1 MKLIRTV
8 NSNYVWLLFS
18 SYLFGVIVNLVRFPS
33 NTLFLELGKT
43 SGTSI
48 IVGMLLSFPLF
59 WLLTESKKYVTIRSV
74 NIFLVA
80 FILFFSILKGP
91 SLFMSLGLI
100 LLSLILFLF
109 FYLEKEKLSYIFLAP
124 VLLSFPKLLLQ
135 TSVNFQDQGL
145 GIFSFTLS
153 DSRLPTLIWSVLIS
167 IIIAVLVGIILY
179 KLPLD
184 KASDIWIR
192 RLTVVVLLC
201 GFFYV
206 LYLSVVVYYKVKAN
220 AVSSFDIGIFS
231 QMFERMRHDLSQI
244 TTLERD
250 GALSHFAVHISP
262 IYYLILPFYMLFP
275 YVETLDIIQNVIVFS
290 GVIPLLLILRK
301 IQLPKLMTPLF
312 TALFFVTPVM
322 TTSGGFHLHENCFLP
337 PLILWLFYGIISQWR
352 WRSLLFAQLL
362 LFVKEDAF
370 AYVISLGLYFAFQ
383 NRFTFS
389 VKFKRWLYMITIA
402 LPILYFSCGLLF
414 LATHGEG
421 AMVSRYD
428 NLLVNGE
435 SGLMMIVKN
444 IILNPLY
451 VMGMLFT
458 PKRLGYIFIVLFSLG
473 FLPVIQKRWATYFL
487 ISPLFLINLLTGWP
501 YQHDI
506 GYQYSYGSITL
517 LFLMALLSVDDLS
530 KQQVMKENVLVAF
543 VASCVIFSGSIL
555 YSFTNNWTF
564 EIHYYQDRKDY
575 FDGIQSVLD
584 KIPKEKVV
592 LAAGAYTPGLRKNE
606 ALYDIFYHHDK
617 KVDSKIDIVVVP
629 REMQEEKNGYSETA
643 TLNLYKE
650 AGYKESHLSTKDVLV
665 LEKGH

>member
-18 SYLFGVIVNLVRFPS
+18 SSYFGVIVNLVRFPT

-48 IVGMLLSFPLF
+48 IVGMMLSFPLF
-59 WLLTESKKYVTIRSV
+59 WLLTESKKYVTTRSI

-100 LLSLILFLF
+100 LFSLILFLF
-109 FYLEKEKLSYIFLAP
+109 FYLGKEKLSYIFLAP

-290 GVIPLLLILRK
+290 GVIPLLFILK
-301 IQLPKLMTPLF
+301 KY
-312 TALFFVTPVM
+312 
-322 TTSGGFHLHENCFLP
+322 NC
-337 PLILWLFYGIISQWR
+337 
-352 WRSLLFAQLL
+352 
-362 LFVKEDAF
+362 
-370 AYVISLGLYFAFQ
+370 Q
-383 NRFTFS
+383 N
-389 VKFKRWLYMITIA
+389 
-402 LPILYFSCGLLF
+402 
-414 LATHGEG
+414 
-421 AMVSRYD
+421 
-428 NLLVNGE
+428 
-435 SGLMMIVKN
+435 
-444 IILNPLY
+444 
-451 VMGMLFT
+451 
-458 PKRLGYIFIVLFSLG
+458 
-473 FLPVIQKRWATYFL
+473 
-487 ISPLFLINLLTGWP
+487 
-501 YQHDI
+501 
-506 GYQYSYGSITL
+506 
-517 LFLMALLSVDDLS
+517 
-530 KQQVMKENVLVAF
+530 
-543 VASCVIFSGSIL
+543 
-555 YSFTNNWTF
+555 
-564 EIHYYQDRKDY
+564 
-575 FDGIQSVLD
+575 
-584 KIPKEKVV
+584 
-592 LAAGAYTPGLRKNE
+592 
-606 ALYDIFYHHDK
+606 
-617 KVDSKIDIVVVP
+617 
-629 REMQEEKNGYSETA
+629 
-643 TLNLYKE
+643 
-650 AGYKESHLSTKDVLV
+650 
-665 LEKGH
+665 

>member
-1 MKLIRTV
+1 M
-8 NSNYVWLLFS
+8 
-18 SYLFGVIVNLVRFPS
+18 
-33 NTLFLELGKT
+33 E
-43 SGTSI
+43 
-48 IVGMLLSFPLF
+48 
-59 WLLTESKKYVTIRSV
+59 
-74 NIFLVA
+74 
-80 FILFFSILKGP
+80 
-91 SLFMSLGLI
+91 
-100 LLSLILFLF
+100 
-109 FYLEKEKLSYIFLAP
+109 
-124 VLLSFPKLLLQ
+124 
-135 TSVNFQDQGL
+135 
-145 GIFSFTLS
+145 
-153 DSRLPTLIWSVLIS
+153 
-167 IIIAVLVGIILY
+167 
-179 KLPLD
+179 

-250 GALSHFAVHISP
+250 RALSHFSVHISP

-275 YVETLDIIQNVIVFS
+275 YVETLDIVQNVIVFS
-290 GVIPLLLILRK
+290 GVIPLLLILKK

-312 TALFFVTPVM
+312 IALFFVTPVM

-370 AYVISLGLYFAFQ
+370 VYVIALGLYFTFQ

-389 VKFKRWLYMITIA
+389 VKFKRWLYIITIA
-402 LPILYFSCGLLF
+402 LPIVYFSCGLLY

-428 NLLVNGE
+428 NLLVSGE
-435 SGLMMIVKN
+435 SGLMMVVKN
-444 IILNPLY
+444 VILNPLY

-487 ISPLFLINLLTGWP
+487 ILPLFLINLLMGWP

-530 KQQVMKENVLVAF
+530 KQQVIKENVLVAF
-543 VASCVIFSGSIL
+543 VASCVILSGSIL

-575 FDGIQSVLD
+575 FDGVQSVLD

-592 LAAGAYTPGLRKNE
+592 LAAGGYTPGLRKNE